1 MMDFTSTYSRNI
13 MSFQELIVD
22 NFAGGGGAS
31 TGIAM
36 AAGREIDI
44 AINHNAEALAMH
56 AKNHPGTRHYCESVF
71 DVDPI
76 EATGGH
82 RMGLCWLSP
91 DCTHHSKAKGGKP
104 RDQGIR
110 GLAWI
115 ALRWA
120 VSVRPRIIM
129 LENVGEFAKWGPLDE
144 SGRPV
149 KAKAGETFRA
159 FTQALSTGMKAD
171 DPAIEEIRATLGETF
186 PIQLVLNGLGYHVE
200 YRELR
205 ACDYGAPTIRKR
217 LFLIARCDGEPIV
230 WPSPTHGDPKS
241 PEVRSGSLPS
251 WRTAAECIDFAIP
264 TKSIFARKKPLAE
277 NTLKRIAKGLRRYVL
292 NGAYPFIVDCAHS
305 EESPNGVKRWGDGI
319 RGTDSPLQTV
329 LASGNGSGIVQPFI
343 AKFRADSAG
352 TSLQE
357 PLPTITAGGNAVR
370 PAGSSHALGLVE
382 AALSVPTLIEVGYGE
397 RLGQSPRAPGL
408 GQPLGTVVA
417 GGGKHALVAAG
428 LTTYYGDKSQQ
439 GDERGDS
446 LGQPIPT
453 QTAENHFGLVAAHLV
468 GIDNQGSGDS
478 SAWNLHEAARS
489 ITAEHRM
496 ALVTASAMVTQRH
509 TGNATDRSLAQPL
522 GTLTGSRE
530 QSLDVAA
537 MAKFRKGS
545 AGSGLTAP
553 LDTICADGLHH
564 GMLVAHME
572 QANGGGYPGT
582 GRSVAEP
589 MSTILGTGSHQQ
601 LVTTAVEPSVDYIPN
616 ETFSRLDAVRAFA
629 RKYLGQDRLLTTIS
643 GVQYEVSDIG
653 LRMLQPRE
661 LFKAQGF
668 PDGYIIEFAKRDGKP
683 LSASA
688 QVRMCGNSVCP
699 PVAQALVRANLAI
712 PKQGMALAA

>member
-1 MMDFTSTYSRNI
+1 MPI
-13 MSFQELIVD
+13 HELIVD

-56 AKNHPGTRHYCESVF
+56 AKNHPGTRHFCESVF

-76 EATGGH
+76 EATGG
-82 RMGLCWLSP
+82 RRVGLCWLSP

-144 SGRPV
+144 AGKPI

-159 FTQALSTGMKAD
+159 FIQALSTGVCAD
-171 DPAIEEIRATLGETF
+171 DPALKEIRASLGDSF
-186 PIQLVLNGLGYHVE
+186 PVQHVLNGLGYHVE

-217 LFLIARCDGEPIV
+217 LFLIARCDGEPIA
-230 WPSPTHGDPKS
+230 WPSATHGDPKS
-241 PEVRSGSLPS
+241 PEVRSGTLLP

-292 NGAYPFIVDCAHS
+292 DGASPFIVDCAHS
-305 EESPNGVKRWGDGI
+305 AESPNGVKRWGDGI
-319 RGTDSPLQTV
+319 RGTDTPLQTV

-357 PLPTITAGGNAVR
+357 PLPTITAGGNAAR
-370 PAGSSHALGLVE
+370 PAGSPHALGLVE
-382 AALSVPTLIEVGYGE
+382 AALSMPTLIEVGYGE
-397 RLGQSPRAPGL
+397 RQGQSPRAPGL

-417 GGGKHALVAAG
+417 GGGKHALVAA
-428 LTTYYGDKSQQ
+428 Q
-439 GDERGDS
+439 
-446 LGQPIPT
+446 
-453 QTAENHFGLVAAHLV
+453 LV

-478 SAWNLHEAARS
+478 SAWNIHEPVRT
-489 ITAEHRM
+489 ITAENRV
-496 ALVTASAMVTQRH
+496 ALVTASAMVMTQGL
-509 TGNATDRSLAQPL
+509 TGDASDRSRSLAQPL
-522 GTLTGSRE
+522 GTVTGSRE
-530 QSLDVAA
+530 QSLVVAA
-537 MAKFRKGS
+537 VAKFRKDSPGS
-545 AGSGLTAP
+545 SPAHP
-553 LDTICADGLHH
+553 LSVICADAQHH
-564 GMLVAHME
+564 GLLLAHME

-582 GRSVAEP
+582 GRSVADP

-601 LVTTAVEPSVDYIPN
+601 LVTTAVRTPAVGGNSSESTSARPED
-616 ETFSRLDAVRAFA
+616 VRAFA
-629 RKYLGQDRLLTTIS
+629 RKYLDQDRLLTTIN

-668 PDGYIIEFAKRDGKP
+668 PDGYIIEFEKRDGKP

-699 PVAQALVRANLAI
+699 PVAQALVRANLAV
-712 PKQGMALAA
+712 PKQDMALAAQRFKYRITPNFWRTS